1 MKISAERLKKI
12 IKEEVR
18 HVREM
23 PETPNEVD
31 TADAI
36 NRAAKIVEDI
46 AEEMYG
52 LVNPD
57 APPESPHYQ
66 VGDTLAKELVQAVA
80 ILNQAHAALIPGAAE
95 E

>member
-52 LVNPD
+52 LFNPD

-66 VGDTLAKELVQAVA
+66 VGDTLAKELVQAVV